1 MTPTVPAEPPPPAPI
16 TSAAPH
22 APVAPHA
29 TVAWPMPALGRD
41 VSRPAASTLAVLLAV
56 LTCWPAPASPQ
67 TPPARP
73 QAAPG
78 TEQAA
83 PARVAEDDAVAEAL
97 EVARVWLDAQM
108 AYEQI
113 PAASAAIVH
122 DQELVWST
130 ALGTAHPDQGTPATP
145 GTLYSICS
153 ISKLFTSIA
162 VMQLRDEGKLSLRD
176 PVEKHL
182 PWYAVEQRYEGS
194 PPVTVQGL
202 LTHSSGLP
210 RESNHPYWT
219 GPDFPFPTEE
229 EVIEGLSD
237 QETLYPARRYFQ
249 YSNLGLTL
257 AGEIVEVLSGED
269 YGDYVRR
276 NILDPLG
283 MSDTYPEIPVEHRGG
298 RLATGYSAP
307 TREGRRERVAFFQAK
322 GIAPAAGYA
331 STAEDLAKFASWQFR
346 LTGGREEVLHAHTL
360 DEMHR
365 VHYVDPDFD
374 TFWGLGFSVSRRG
387 DKTFVGHGGSCP
399 GFRSQLQMQTH
410 EKIATVF
417 MANAMVSAGKFTRG
431 LYDLVAEAV
440 VEAAEGRP
448 DVADDDHASPEG
460 REMFEAHHGQES
472 DGPELDDYVG
482 TYSSQP
488 WGSETA
494 AVRWKGGLALMGLPT
509 DDPVDALQRLGHDEG
524 DVFYVIR
531 SDGERGHD
539 VIFHRDADGNV
550 ESYSQ
555 HGNFSRRTAVGR

>member
-1 MTPTVPAEPPPPAPI
+1 MSRRVTLGVIPTL
-16 TSAAPH
+16 
-22 APVAPHA
+22 
-29 TVAWPMPALGRD
+29 ALAL
-41 VSRPAASTLAVLLAV
+41 AASSLPHLWPAGTLAA
-56 LTCWPAPASPQ
+56 Q
-67 TPPARP
+67 
-73 QAAPG
+73 
-78 TEQAA
+78 
-83 PARVAEDDAVAEAL
+83 VAENEAVAEAL
-97 EVARVWLDAQM
+97 DVVEVWLDAQM

-113 PAASAAIVH
+113 PAASAAVVH

-130 ALGTAHPDQGTPATP
+130 AMGMAHPDEGVPATP
-145 GTLYSICS
+145 ETLYSICS
-153 ISKLFTSIA
+153 ISKLFTSVA
-162 VMQLRDEGKLSLRD
+162 VMQLRDQGKLTLRD

-182 PWYAVEQRYEGS
+182 PWYAVEQRWDGS
-194 PPVTVQGL
+194 PPVTVEGL

-229 EVIEGLSD
+229 EVAEGLRE

-257 AGEIVEVLSGED
+257 AGEIVEELSGMEYD
-269 YGDYVRR
+269 AYVQA

-283 MSDTYPEIPVEHRGG
+283 MTSTYPEIPEEHRGG

-307 TREGRRERVAFFQAK
+307 TRDGKREEVAFFQAK

-331 STAEDLAKFASWQFR
+331 STAEDLARFASWNFR
-346 LTGGREEVLHAHTL
+346 LVGDREEVLHAHTL

-374 TFWGLGFSVSRRG
+374 TFWGLGFSVRRS
-387 DKTFVGHGGSCP
+387 DDETFVGHGGSCP
-399 GFRSQLQMQTH
+399 GFRSQLQMQTDDR
-410 EKIATVF
+410 IATVF
-417 MANAMVSAGKFTRG
+417 MANAMVSAGKFTQG
-431 LYDLVAEAV
+431 IYDLVAEAI
-440 VEAAEGRP
+440 VEAADEDAPSTDGAP
-448 DVADDDHASPEG
+448 EAPMSEEHAETHA
-460 REMFEAHHGQES
+460 AHHGES
-472 DGPELDDYVG
+472 GDEPELGDYLG

-494 AVRWKGGLALMGLPT
+494 AVRWKGALALLSLPT
-509 DDPVDALQRLGHDEG
+509 DDPADALQRLGHDDG
-524 DVFYVIR
+524 DVFYIIR

-555 HGNFSRRTAVGR
+555 HGNFSRKVGADASR